1 MLPVPQRVVSCL
13 VFVDGCDFLLQVAAG
28 LDDRLHFDR
37 QRVRTSSKFIQ
48 GMKMVK
54 IVKSFLK
61 TVWRCV
67 CIVALLLLGLVA
79 LILMSDV
86 PGSRRFARY
95 RSYPDLASF
104 RVAES
109 NDIWKIVAFQQ
120 DGTNYT
126 AVAVERCRCFA
137 SGPAV
142 LIYDEKGK
150 LFDWC
155 RDVGDYSFRRTRRML
170 SDWNF
175 SFRGGQ

>member
-1 MLPVPQRVVSCL
+1 
-13 VFVDGCDFLLQVAAG
+13 
-28 LDDRLHFDR
+28 
-37 QRVRTSSKFIQ
+37 
-48 GMKMVK
+48 MVK
-54 IVKSFLK
+54 IVNSFLK

-67 CIVALLLLGLVA
+67 CIVTLLLLGLAA
-79 LILMSDV
+79 LVLMSDV
-86 PGSRRFARY
+86 PGCRRFARY
-95 RSYPDLASF
+95 RSYPDLESF
-104 RVAES
+104 HAAES
-109 NDIWKIVAFQQ
+109 NDIRKIVAFQQ

-126 AVAVERCRCFA
+126 AVVAERCRCLA

-175 SFRGGQ
+175 TFRGEQ